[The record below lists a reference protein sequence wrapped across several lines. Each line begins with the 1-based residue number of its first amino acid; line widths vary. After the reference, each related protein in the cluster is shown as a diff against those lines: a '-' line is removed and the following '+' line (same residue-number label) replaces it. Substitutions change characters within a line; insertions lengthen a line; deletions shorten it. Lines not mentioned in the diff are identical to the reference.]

1 MGDTVKLKHTRMMR
15 RAIKMI
21 RDLVEG
27 QGVDVVTACNRVLF
41 NTPSIRLGLN
51 EIGQVS
57 DEAIAHYNKGKT
69 Q

>member
-1 MGDTVKLKHTRMMR
+1 MMR
-15 RAIKMI
+15 RAIQMI

-27 QGVDVVTACNRVLF
+27 EGMHVQQACTLVLHG
-41 NTPSIRLGLN
+41 TRSIRLGLN
-51 EIGQVS
+51 EAGQIR

>member
-1 MGDTVKLKHTRMMR
+1 MKLKHTRMMR

-21 RDLVEG
+21 RDLVEVH
-27 QGVDVVTACNRVLF
+27 GVPVQSACIQVLCR
-41 NTPSIRLGLN
+41 THSIRLGLN
-51 EIGQVS
+51 EIGQIT